1 MKTIAAVTFGF
12 CLASGIACAEPV
24 RYDVPSGTDPQFPGW
39 WMASHQKLDLTQTF
53 EDNLFG
59 PTWEAESSFDSLMI
73 EGMASVY
80 FPREG
85 LSAGSGFGASKG
97 VLTTPGSEGP
107 LAVPLSYG
115 ATIDGTSGTYT
126 TDGYYYVSSRGATD
140 PNDPYV
146 LEWFNYES
154 NFTPEESTYVG
165 MKFLIGGQVHYG
177 WVEVLLTGTE
187 PVIGTP
193 AGGNLTANV
202 LAWGYETEPGMP
214 AVAGVPAPASGA
226 LIGLAGIAATRRRR

>member
-1 MKTIAAVTFGF
+1 MKTIAAVSFGF
-12 CLASGIACAEPV
+12 CLASGFACGEPV
-24 RYDVPSGTDPQFPGW
+24 RFDVLSSDPQFPGW
-39 WMASHQKLDLTQTF
+39 WMQANQKLDLTQSF

-59 PTWEAESSFDSLMI
+59 PTWAPESTFESLMI
-73 EGMASVY
+73 DGMGSLY

-97 VLTTPGSEGP
+97 VLTTPGSENP

-115 ATIDGTSGTYT
+115 ATIDGNSGTYT
-126 TDGYYYVSSRGATD
+126 PDGYYYVSSRGATD
-140 PNDPYV
+140 PNDPFA

-154 NFTPEESTYVG
+154 NFSTGNITYAG
-165 MKFLIGGQVHYG
+165 LKFLIGGQVHYG
-177 WVEVLLTGTE
+177 WVEVVMTGSE
-187 PVIGTP
+187 PVVGTTL
-193 AGGNLTANV
+193 GGNLTADV

-214 AVAGVPAPASGA
+214 AVAGVPAPASAA